1 MKIRRDTQRTEVL
14 IFKTVP
20 RRPQR
25 LRGELSEP
33 FVLFVTFV
41 VRHLFTLV
49 AALPPY
55 FAMIVLAKLRTF
67 AATGRT
73 A

>member
-14 IFKTVP
+14 IFKTLP
-20 RRPQR
+20 SASSAP
-25 LRGELSEP
+25 RGELSEP

-49 AALPPY
+49 ATSY
-55 FAMIVLAKLRTF
+55 FAMIALAKLRTF

>member
-1 MKIRRDTQRTEVL
+1 MKICFHRRDTNS
-14 IFKTVP
+14 P
-20 RRPQR
+20 P
-25 LRGELSEP
+25 RGELSEP
-33 FVLFVTFV
+33 CVLFVTFV

-49 AALPPY
+49 AALLPY